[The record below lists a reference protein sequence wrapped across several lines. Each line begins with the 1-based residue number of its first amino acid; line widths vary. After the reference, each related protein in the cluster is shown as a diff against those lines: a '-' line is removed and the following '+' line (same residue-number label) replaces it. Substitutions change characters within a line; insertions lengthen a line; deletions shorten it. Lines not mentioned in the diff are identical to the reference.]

1 MSTPTFV
8 RRAVAAVAGGAV
20 VAGGLMAVAP
30 APAAHAAPVNAE
42 AQAGAAW
49 LAAQLDENG
58 LFTSGFDAV
67 GSTVDFG
74 LSLVVTQAS
83 PQALEQV
90 TTGVESVLETYIGT
104 EVAPNPSK
112 LAKAAALF
120 QATGAD
126 LTNVAG
132 VDLLD
137 RLEDNVDAGGKLGT
151 APAGDVYGQVWAAK
165 VLHQAGSPEA
175 AAATD
180 YLISQKCDGG
190 AWGYESGGC
199 VSVVDGTAYALLALL
214 PQKSDPDVAAAI
226 ADGIAWL
233 KTQQRADGGFGDWG
247 VNTSGTTS
255 EGNGSGLAAWALG
268 AAGQTAMSQAAATWV
283 AAHQVVNL
291 PSCGGS
297 PVAGEDGALAYD
309 DQNMTSARTTGI
321 TPADRGTWI
330 FTGAQALAGLAYL
343 PSAQP
348 SLPTFVD
355 AGTTATV
362 ALQGARPGQQVCV
375 TGLGGAQRLTAPASA
390 TFTVPAGTA
399 DHVVTLTY
407 LGGSTTTTL
416 KALDAKKLKVKVAA
430 KIKAKKKA
438 TIKVKGLAAGESV
451 TVKIGKKAVT
461 GTANANGVAKV
472 KIKVKKK
479 GKAKV
484 KVVGQFPDRKGKA
497 ITRVV

>member
-1 MSTPTFV
+1 MSTSTFV

-20 VAGGLMAVAP
+20 VAGGLLAVAP
-30 APAAHAAPVNAE
+30 APVAHAAPVNAE

-49 LAAQLDENG
+49 LAAQLDGNG

-74 LSLVVTQAS
+74 LSLAETQAS
-83 PQALEQV
+83 PEVLEQV
-90 TTGVESVLETYIGT
+90 TTGVASVLESYVGT
-104 EVAPNPSK
+104 EAAPNPSK

-126 LTNVAG
+126 LRNVAG
-132 VDLLD
+132 IDLLD
-137 RLEDNVDAGGKLGT
+137 RLEDNVDVAGKLGT
-151 APAGDVYGQVWAAK
+151 APEGDVYGQVWAAK

-180 YLISQKCDGG
+180 YLISQKCAGA

-199 VSVVDGTAYALLALL
+199 VSVVDGTAYTILALL
-214 PQKSDPDVAAAI
+214 PQKSDPNVAAAI

-247 VNTSGTTS
+247 VNTTGTTS

-268 AAGQTAMSQAAATWV
+268 AAGQTAMSQAAASWV

-309 DQNMTSARTTGI
+309 DQNMTSARTSGI

-343 PSAQP
+343 PAAQP
-348 SLPTFVD
+348 SLSGFVD

-362 ALQGARPGQQVCV
+362 PLRGARQGQQVCV
-375 TGLGGAQRLTAPASA
+375 TGLGAPQVVIAPASA
-390 TFTVPAGTA
+390 TFAVPAGTA
-399 DHVVTLTY
+399 DHAVTLTY
-407 LGGSTTTTL
+407 LGGTTAATL
-416 KALDAKKLKVKVAA
+416 KALDAKKLKVKVKA
-430 KIKAKKKA
+430 KLKAKKKA
-438 TIKVKGLAAGESV
+438 TVKVKGLAAGESV
-451 TVKIGKKAVT
+451 TVRIGKKSVT
-461 GTANANGVAKV
+461 GTADAKGVAKV
-472 KIKVKKK
+472 KVKVTKK

-497 ITRVV
+497 TTRVV